1 MKMNDELKN
10 KSVEI
15 LTQIQQAV
23 QSGAEVAGQ
32 QIPDIA
38 GQYVVYGMFW
48 NWALVLFFAGAI
60 GAVWF
65 IARAGAKKF
74 EGCKFDIYMAAV
86 FCTSLAL
93 IPFFVYL
100 ESALLVTLAP
110 KVWLIKEIADLIK

>member
-1 MKMNDELKN
+1 MNDELKN

-38 GQYVVYGMFW
+38 RQYVSYGMVW
-48 NWALVLFFAGAI
+48 NWSVALFFAVLI
-60 GAVWF
+60 FLFYRVIRLWESNNQDLDSFPF
-65 IARAGAKKF
+65 IVCLMLLFVPLFIYAR
-74 EGCKFDIYMAAV
+74 D
-86 FCTSLAL
+86 
-93 IPFFVYL
+93 
-100 ESALLVTLAP
+100 ALLVTLAP

>member
-1 MKMNDELKN
+1 MNDELKN

-38 GQYVVYGMFW
+38 RQYVVYGVAW
-48 NWALVLFFAGAI
+48 NWSMALFFYVVIMLFYRTIWAWKSKNPDLESFPLMVCLVLLFVPLFAYL
-60 GAVWF
+60 
-65 IARAGAKKF
+65 RA
-74 EGCKFDIYMAAV
+74 
-86 FCTSLAL
+86 
-93 IPFFVYL
+93 
-100 ESALLVTLAP
+100 ALLVTLAP

>member
-1 MKMNDELKN
+1 MNDELKN

-38 GQYVVYGMFW
+38 RQYVVYGLAW
-48 NWALVLFFAGAI
+48 NWSVALFFAVVIVLFYRQIRLWESNNADLDSFPLI
-60 GAVWF
+60 V
-65 IARAGAKKF
+65 
-74 EGCKFDIYMAAV
+74 C
-86 FCTSLAL
+86 LAL
-93 IPFFVYL
+93 LFVPLFIYVRA
-100 ESALLVTLAP
+100 ALLVTLAP